1 MALTLPTTK
10 RRLLWM
16 PPGHSPFRFLIPLID
31 VLLVLFGLFM
41 IVQVMQTP
49 PKEGNAKDNSNRAKT
64 LAPALDKD
72 HQVEELRKKLTD
84 LTQKFAWE
92 RESLRSTSAFELSGM
107 LAVSVLQIHPGDGHL
122 FLEDG
127 QTIRTEAQA
136 RAYIETDRARQSAG
150 VADTEKKLVYLLRFP
165 RTESLFPTRKQ
176 VMEYQRWFKGT
187 VLSSDPAPIS
197 TQKTGEKNP

>member
-1 MALTLPTTK
+1 MALTLPATK
-10 RRLLWM
+10 RRLVWM

-41 IVQVMQTP
+41 IVQVMQAP
-49 PKEGNAKDNSNRAKT
+49 PKEGNSKDNSNRPKT

-92 RESLRSTSAFELSGM
+92 RESLRLTSASELAGM
-107 LAVSVLQIHPGDGHL
+107 LAVSVLQIHPVDGHL

-136 RAYIETDRARQSAG
+136 RAYIEADRARQSAT
-150 VADTEKKLVYLLRFP
+150 VADAEKKLVYLLRFP